1 LSTFKKPIAG
11 EPANLILGE
20 SFQSALVNVVNA
32 YQRGELTKK
41 PTEVRKD
48 HVVMVNNVSGSDVK
62 SGEMLSLNDSIQ
74 PPTYDDTVQS
84 FMQNPLTEGDAVTWH
99 GNIGQIAIAVQ
110 PILNGMIGPC
120 AYRPW
125 GQVQADIG
133 GTGDWLMI
141 SPDDPKQFKRATG
154 GIARVINPDFTTGKC
169 VADFLQQQP
178 LWRFELTEDVSNLIG
193 IGNLIDLGGNVYAAN
208 TSIRFTNSTKVAGDA
223 GFCVHTGNY
232 FDAIEAAATTGGEPT
247 PRFRFRLKTDFD
259 DTGVATAYVLDV
271 FGSVTNPDGSPV
283 ELGDILTVHDPRKC
297 FAHAVGADSLATIQ
311 AESDP
316 FFPDGGSIGY
326 AVKTLQLKANPN
338 DPDDEQYP
346 RWEVEQCTQTV
357 QRMKVKIDSLS
368 DATGG
373 NTTQPTGELGESAKT
388 LFFYAEDAILSRW
401 PDVDYA
407 PEWIPST
414 ETDWNWEIQC
424 ENPHRFSA
432 QDGWAIIER
441 VVAKS
446 RVEDATNVDT
456 PYSANVQ
463 DAVEWHIIDVE
474 NPIARWLQVQWSGGS
489 WRVADAFAEGE
500 NPGANYRFNDAE
512 PVSTHIR
519 DAPGLTTGCLDDGEL
534 GWAFWDPNEQ
544 YYNVVATDSA
554 LLGAPVGIAPIIGV
568 DFNGCDLNY
577 TKLQGVKVFGG
588 KEDCEFVNVPG
599 TTSPDLVPVPV
610 VTGIT
615 IDPEHPTEV
624 CFSTGTVYV
633 CSGSSDPVPTCIDVC
648 DPCYPP
654 ETGCCEYPPGTYT
667 DGITFD
673 VCQAQGGDWTPGEC
687 PTDPDCPICD
697 LCDTPGGGV
706 YINLQQFEFAAGGTV
721 AQGGVFTVQTTVQSG
736 SCTATATGF
745 FTPLGGGAQTP
756 ASCEMTLVAD
766 ALSPSGYAIE
776 CVWSPSQ
783 IYGCTLDASLFG
795 SFAGIDPCADTYGLA
810 SGGVDPPN
818 PPEGNF
824 WTDYQVDTNPCI
836 P

>member
-1 LSTFKKPIAG
+1 MSTFKKPIAG